1 MATRRKIV
9 TIMPV
14 EAMVGKLQAINKEGQ
29 RFYVGFQ
36 RKYSVK
42 NMFQARM
49 RAISVAPT
57 SEQLAGRQK
66 FTVSVREVET
76 QMQDVAHA
84 QVLLRKFKAQT
95 KYSTQRGFAVA
106 EAYKYYDE
114 STQTVVWPADYW
126 TA

>member
-14 EAMVGKLQAINKEGQ
+14 EAMVGKMHGLKKEGA

-49 RAISVAPT
+49 NVRSTAVSSGELDA
-57 SEQLAGRQK
+57 RRK
-66 FTVSVREVET
+66 FTVSVAAVRTEMLDT
-76 QMQDVAHA
+76 AHA
-84 QVLLRKFKAQT
+84 AVFLTKFKAQT
-95 KYSTQRGFAVA
+95 KYSTLNGFAVA
-106 EAYKYYDE
+106 EAYKYYSE
-114 STQTVVWPADYW
+114 QTHTVVWPADYW